1 MKKELRDRLIPKLSA
16 FCRAENERGKIAPFK
31 NIVSQKIRPVQIDF
45 CHCNIFVY
53 MHEVVEIPQNH
64 LTIIALHGIL

>member
-1 MKKELRDRLIPKLSA
+1 MKK
-16 FCRAENERGKIAPFK
+16 ERGKIAPFK

-45 CHCNIFVY
+45 CHCIIFVY
-53 MHEVVEIPQNH
+53 MHKVVEIPQNH